1 MLAKHVTDPGVPQLF
16 DELITQEEND
26 KGIQVVSIP
35 KGLSWINT

>member
-26 KGIQVVSIP
+26 KGF
-35 KGLSWINT
+35 K